1 MLHLS
6 ATFLDPML
14 KLFTFV
20 RSTADREDFL
30 VQVKE
35 SLIILAKETD
45 QNIESLYISTEDVD
59 VTRTNHD
66 FDHSILDMQ
75 PQKKAKYH
83 PFTWFQTDNS
93 TTLSTTNK
101 ITNIDSLVKYS
112 CISKKWFQNER
123 ISTYL
128 TGGIIINFN
137 THYCRR
143 LPCNYWSFRHPHQ
156 RARGILVPLMLYI

>member
-1 MLHLS
+1 MYRSKNLLL
-6 ATFLDPML
+6 FWQKRRIKIL
-14 KLFTFV
+14 KVF
-20 RSTADREDFL
+20 
-30 VQVKE
+30 
-35 SLIILAKETD
+35 
-45 QNIESLYISTEDVD
+45 ISQLKMWT